1 VIDGWLLDTNVISE
15 LLKGAGA
22 DRAVQN
28 WVDGSDE
35 EQLYLS
41 VVTLGE
47 IAKGIGL
54 AEERGRDMRRQRHFL
69 DTVLP
74 DTFGDR
80 ILPFDAR
87 AAVAWGQMLVRF
99 GGHRAEERLLAV
111 DAQIAATAEVA
122 SLRLCSRN
130 VRDFERL
137 GVTEVFNPFS
147 RPPT

>member
-1 VIDGWLLDTNVISE
+1 LLDTNVISE
-15 LLKGAGA
+15 LLKGVRA
-22 DRAVQN
+22 DHAVQN
-28 WVDGSDE
+28 WVDGNDE

-54 AEERGRDMRRQRHFL
+54 AEARGRDMRRQRHFL

-80 ILPFDAR
+80 ILPFDAC
-87 AAVAWGQMLVRF
+87 AAMVWGRMLNQF
-99 GGHRAEERLLAV
+99 GGHPAEERLLVV

-137 GVTEVFNPFS
+137 GITEVFNPFT
-147 RPPT
+147 RLAI